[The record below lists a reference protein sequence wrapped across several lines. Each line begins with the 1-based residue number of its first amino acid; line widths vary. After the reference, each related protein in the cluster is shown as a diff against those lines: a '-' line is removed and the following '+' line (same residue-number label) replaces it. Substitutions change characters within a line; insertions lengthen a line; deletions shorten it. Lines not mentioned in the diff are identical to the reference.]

1 MDELMAETAVDSFA
15 DIASELSGK
24 TVESLH
30 DPSDFYELAVKF
42 TDGSR
47 LLVFSAEDGIGY
59 CFKRADGSIV
69 ETEPGADLTW

>member
-1 MDELMAETAVDSFA
+1 MAEAQRSFA
-15 DIASELSGK
+15 DIAKELVGK
-24 TVESLH
+24 SVEKLH
-30 DPSDFYELAVKF
+30 DPSDYYELGVKF

-69 ETEPGADLTW
+69 ETEPGADLNW